1 MSDSIRTLICD
12 DEPLNRAELRYL
24 LSQHAD
30 VEIVGEADCVD
41 GARAAI
47 GRHRPE
53 LVLLDIRIDSRPG
66 GLELATW
73 IEKHAPAT
81 HVIFVTAHPEHALE
95 AYDYHPAHF
104 LVKPIDDSK
113 LAEALAWVRHIA
125 RGPGSAP
132 ERLAVRYHELDR
144 SGETIRPTAYL
155 RPADILYI
163 RKNKLNNSVDVV
175 LTDGECLTGVRQ
187 SLEHFEAR
195 LGNGGFFRIHSG
207 GLVNL
212 NHPWRLRPRPGEQD
226 SYDLLLPGRVKLPVS
241 RLKLGRLRDLLQ
253 ASQRQSDGES

>member
-1 MSDSIRTLICD
+1 MNHVIRTLIVD
-12 DEPLNRAELRYL
+12 DEPLNRAELRHL

-30 VEIVGEADCVD
+30 VEIVGEADCID
-41 GARAAI
+41 GARTAI
-47 GRHRPE
+47 ARHRPE

-73 IEKHAPAT
+73 IKKHAPAT

-104 LVKPIDDSK
+104 LVKPIDDSQ
-113 LAEALAWVRHIA
+113 LAEALAWVRRAA
-125 RGPGSAP
+125 RRLESKPG
-132 ERLAVRYHELDR
+132 RLAIRYHQLDR
-144 SGETIRPTAYL
+144 SGETIRTTAYL
-155 RPADILYI
+155 WPEDILYI
-163 RKNKLNNSVDVV
+163 RKNKLNNTVDVE
-175 LTDGECLTGVRQ
+175 LSDGECLTGVRQ

-195 LGNGGFFRIHSG
+195 LGNGFFRIHSG
-207 GLVNL
+207 CLVNL

-241 RLKLGRLRDLLQ
+241 RLRLGRLRELLQ
-253 ASQRQSDGES
+253 ASQRQSDAES